1 MKIILYLCSI
11 KFLKCFVMSKIEFSN
26 QLIHLEELLSR
37 FALKLTANKDDAN
50 DLLQDTFLRALT
62 HRDQFEDATN
72 LKAWTCTIMKNTFI
86 NNYRKNVRHNTT
98 FDSTKELFFLDQG
111 KENTGIDPES
121 TFREKEINAVIDNLE
136 SEYRVPFRMF
146 YQGYKYKEISNILGL
161 NIGTVKSRIFCTR
174 KKLAESLE
182 GYI

>member
-1 MKIILYLCSI
+1 MT
-11 KFLKCFVMSKIEFSN
+11 MIEFCD
-26 QLIHLEELLSR
+26 QLIYLEETLTR
-37 FALKLTANKDDAN
+37 FALKLTANRDDAN

-62 HRDQFEDATN
+62 HREQFDDSTN
-72 LKAWTCTIMKNTFI
+72 LKAWTCTIMKNMFI

-98 FDSTKELFFLDQG
+98 FDSTRELFFLDQS
-111 KENTGIDPES
+111 KENVNIDPES
-121 TFREKEINAVIDNLE
+121 TFREKEINAVIDQLD

-146 YQGYKYKEISNILGL
+146 YQGYKYREISDILGL

-182 GYI
+182 GYV